1 MKEVLQKFL
10 KNRKQQKF
18 LILGAAV
25 CIFPIWFTV
34 FRDKT
39 PGTIHY
45 TLMAIGLLLFWFDRQ
60 LKPWELDNAE
70 RQQKRAEEQLAA
82 ARQAQEEKKEEENQ

>member
-1 MKEVLQKFL
+1 MKEILQRFL

-25 CIFPIWFTV
+25 CIFPIWITV
-34 FRDKT
+34 FRDGT

-45 TLMAIGLLLFWFDRQ
+45 ILMGIGLVLFWFDRQ

-70 RQQKRAEEQLAA
+70 RHQKKAEEQLAV
-82 ARQAQEEKKEEENQ
+82 ARKAQKEQKEASE

>member
-1 MKEVLQKFL
+1 MKEFLQEFL

-18 LILGAAV
+18 LILGSAV
-25 CIFPIWFTV
+25 CIFPIWITV

-45 TLMAIGLLLFWFDRQ
+45 ILMVIGLLLFWVDRQ

-70 RQQKRAEEQLAA
+70 RQQKKAEAQYAA
-82 ARQAQEEKKEEENQ
+82 QKAALENKEDDT

>member
-1 MKEVLQKFL
+1 MKEALQRFL

-25 CIFPIWFTV
+25 CIFPIWITV

-45 TLMAIGLLLFWFDRQ
+45 ILMAIGLLLFWFDRQ

-70 RQQKRAEEQLAA
+70 RHQKKAEEQLAA
-82 ARQAQEEKKEEENQ
+82 ARQAKEEKKEEASE

>member
-25 CIFPIWFTV
+25 CIFPIWITV
-34 FRDKT
+34 FRDGT
-39 PGTIHY
+39 PNAIHY
-45 TLMAIGLLLFWFDRQ
+45 ILMAIGLMLFWFDRQ

-70 RQQKRAEEQLAA
+70 RHQKNAEAQLAA
-82 ARQAQEEKKEEENQ
+82 AKKAQQEQNSEENV